1 MCKQGS
7 WMVAVVA
14 VGKFAAV
21 YAISQIQAQ
30 SPENKL
36 IQLLGNCL
44 KVVISCVDRF
54 VRFLGH
60 LAYIETAIYG
70 THVIPIS
77 ALRHCLFSSGFQW
90 QSHPPWLA

>member
-1 MCKQGS
+1 MAAGS
-7 WMVAVVA
+7 CMTAIVQT
-14 VGKFAAV
+14 GKFAAV

-44 KVVISCVDRF
+44 KCVISCVDRF

-70 THVIPIS
+70 SNFCRSILKAFARCKAYTP
-77 ALRHCLFSSGFQW
+77 LCF
-90 QSHPPWLA
+90 